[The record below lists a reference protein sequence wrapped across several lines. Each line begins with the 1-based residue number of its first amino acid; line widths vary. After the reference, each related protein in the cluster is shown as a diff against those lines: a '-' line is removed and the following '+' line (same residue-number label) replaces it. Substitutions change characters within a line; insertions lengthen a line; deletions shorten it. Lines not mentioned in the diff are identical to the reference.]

1 MLNEILQEK
10 WTHLYKGM
18 KSPGNAIH
26 LSGVLRTILI
36 GISDKL
42 ASANP

>member
-10 WTHLYKGM
+10 WTDLYKGM
-18 KSPGNAIH
+18 KSPRNAIH

-36 GISDKL
+36 RMSDKL
-42 ASANP
+42 ASGNP